1 MNNIRPAGTPFFRLD
16 QQNGW
21 RMAAASAHIIADPL
35 QRGLRLGQS
44 GYFAIAPNES
54 FGSFGGM
61 TLVRGVSINPQG
73 QLLLADP
80 AHNRILYFANTP
92 YPPTSTTTSATEHA
106 ADSSAPPPMR
116 PLWQTDTTPQPADV
130 AVQHSLF
137 QQPQL
142 PATYA
147 LAAPQDLLFLADG
160 SLAVADTGHSRLL
173 IYSWPELRLLHQ
185 QHWPGSRPV
194 ALAQDSKA
202 QLYIAD
208 ASGSRVLLL
217 NRHWQYTASIATNAP
232 PAAIAVDQ
240 QDNLLLLDSN
250 KSLHL
255 YQPRTAVGATGFSHT
270 ALPIHD
276 SSIFTR
282 RFRVP
287 PLQLIQQQLQYRQ
300 SGKPLGGE
308 AELSMKCDA
317 LRLTGLSVDRHGY
330 LKGTTL
336 PLLAREQRLRLP
348 RSGSYLSEQLDSKQ
362 QSGQWHRLVLDAEI
376 PAGGRILLST
386 YSSDR
391 PLADYEL
398 SEISWSEPML
408 LAPEAPFN
416 QPEIL
421 IQSGPGRYLR
431 LKVEMLGDGYTS
443 PFIRS
448 MQLFGL
454 RHSALH
460 YLPPPYLQD
469 AQSAY
474 FLDRWLSYFDTLH
487 DEIRFLL
494 HDFSRYLDPHGVP
507 AGPFLEWLGSWFDW
521 QFLAQWPEHLRRDM
535 IKQSLHFFQH
545 RGTVSG
551 LRQMLQWHTGLTG
564 DQPQFIEH
572 FRLRHYNSSTPLYI
586 AGMPLTPPEQQLS
599 HYFTVLLP
607 ASVVADDDALQ
618 QLLRLIEAQK
628 PAHTGFDLR
637 VFNTGL
643 RIGKQSAI
651 GLDTWLGHYPSAPL
665 GAMTLRQSANLQT
678 QALNGIATGQH
689 LLSQRC

>member
-1 MNNIRPAGTPFFRLD
+1 MNSIRPAGTPFFRLD
-16 QQNGW
+16 QQHGW
-21 RMAAASAHIIADPL
+21 RMASVSTDIIADPL
-35 QRGLRLGQS
+35 LQGLRLGKA
-44 GYFAIAPNES
+44 GDFAIAPNES

-61 TLVRGVSINPQG
+61 TLVRGISINPQG

-80 AHNRILYFANTP
+80 LHNQILYYANN
-92 YPPTSTTTSATEHA
+92 PTSPTA
-106 ADSSAPPPMR
+106 AISSTAQTAVNSLGPCPMR
-116 PLWQTDTTPQPADV
+116 PLWHQNSVPPQHDSA
-130 AVQHSLF
+130 AQHALF
-137 QQPQL
+137 QPQQP
-142 PATYA
+142 PAAYA
-147 LAAPQDLLFLADG
+147 LAAPEDVLFLSDG

-185 QHWPGSRPV
+185 QLWPGSRPV
-194 ALAQDSKA
+194 ALAQDSRSN
-202 QLYIAD
+202 LYIAD
-208 ASGSRVLLL
+208 AAGAQIIVL
-217 NRHWQYTASIATNAP
+217 NQHWQLISRIATNAP

-240 QDNLLLLDSN
+240 QDNVLLLDKN
-250 KSLHL
+250 KRLH
-255 YQPRTAVGATGFSHT
+255 QFQRRPVHNIIVFSHCL
-270 ALPIHD
+270 LPEQD
-276 SSIFTR
+276 SSIFKR
-282 RFRVP
+282 QFRVP
-287 PLQLIQQQLQYRQ
+287 PLQLIDQHLHYRQ
-300 SGKPLGGE
+300 NLKP
-308 AELSMKCDA
+308 SCDT
-317 LRLTGLSVDRHGY
+317 LRLEGLSVDRQGF

-336 PLLAREQRLRLP
+336 PLLARQRRLRLP
-348 RSGSYLSEQLDSKQ
+348 RSGSYISEQFDSKL
-362 QSGQWHRLVLDAEI
+362 QSSQWHRLVLDTQI

-408 LAPEAPFN
+408 LAPEPPFN
-416 QPEIL
+416 QPEML

-431 LKVEMLGDGYTS
+431 LKVELLGDGYSS
-443 PFIRS
+443 PVIRN

-454 RHSALH
+454 RQSALH
-460 YLPPPYLQD
+460 FLPPPYLQD

-474 FLDRWLSYFDTLH
+474 FLDRWLSYFDTLY

-535 IKQSLHFFQH
+535 IKQSMHFYQL

-572 FRLRHYNSSTPLYI
+572 FRLRHYNGSAPPYIGGEPL
-586 AGMPLTPPEQQLS
+586 APTDQQLS

-618 QLLRLIEAQK
+618 QLLRLIAAQK

-665 GAMTLRQSANLQT
+665 GVMTLRQSANLSANT
-678 QALNGIATGQH
+678 VNGIATGQH
-689 LLSQRC
+689 LLSPRC

>member
-16 QQNGW
+16 QQHGW
-21 RMAAASAHIIADPL
+21 RMASVSADIIADPL
-35 QRGLRLGQS
+35 QQGLRLGQ
-44 GYFAIAPNES
+44 GGDFAIAPNES

-80 AHNRILYFANTP
+80 AHNQILYFANS
-92 YPPTSTTTSATEHA
+92 PTLPTDTTTSAVQTG
-106 ADSSAPPPMR
+106 DNSLAPCPMR
-116 PLWQTDTTPQPADV
+116 PLWRQETAPTQSDA
-130 AVQHSLF
+130 AAQHGLF
-137 QQPQL
+137 QQQQAPS
-142 PATYA
+142 AYA
-147 LAAPQDLLFLADG
+147 LAAPEDILFLSDG

-185 QHWPGSRPV
+185 QHWAGSRPV
-194 ALAQDSKA
+194 ALAQDSRSN
-202 QLYIAD
+202 LYIAD
-208 ASGSRVLLL
+208 AAGSQILLL
-217 NRHWQYTASIATNAP
+217 NRHWQHITSLATSAP
-232 PAAIAVDQ
+232 PAAIAIDQ
-240 QDNLLLLDSN
+240 QDNVWLLDCN
-250 KSLHL
+250 KRLH
-255 YQPRTAVGATGFSHT
+255 QFQRRSANDAIAFSHSQ
-270 ALPIHD
+270 LPEQD
-276 SSIFTR
+276 SSIFNR
-282 RFRVP
+282 QFRVA
-287 PLQLIQQQLQYRQ
+287 PLQLIAQQLHYRQ
-300 SGKPLGGE
+300 HLKPN
-308 AELSMKCDA
+308 CDA
-317 LRLTGLSVDRHGY
+317 LRLAGLSVDRHGY

-336 PLLAREQRLRLP
+336 PLLARQQRLRLP
-348 RSGSYLSEQLDSKQ
+348 RSGSYVSEQLDSKL
-362 QSGQWHRLVLDAEI
+362 QSSQWHRLVLDAQI

-408 LAPEAPFN
+408 LAPEPPFN
-416 QPEIL
+416 QPEML

-431 LKVEMLGDGYTS
+431 LKVELLGDGYST

-454 RHSALH
+454 RQSALH
-460 YLPPPYLQD
+460 FLPPPYQQD
-469 AQSAY
+469 TQSAY
-474 FLDRWLSYFDTLH
+474 FLDRWLSYFDTIY

-494 HDFSRYLDPHGVP
+494 HDFSRYLDPYGVP
-507 AGPFLEWLGSWFDW
+507 AGPFLQWLGSWFDW

-535 IKQSLHFFQH
+535 IKHSMHFFQL

-572 FRLRHYNSSTPLYI
+572 FRLRHYNASAPLYI
-586 AGMPLTPPEQQLS
+586 AGMPLAPAEQQLS

-618 QLLRLIEAQK
+618 QVLRLIEAQK
-628 PAHTGFDLR
+628 PAHTGFELR

-665 GAMTLRQSANLQT
+665 GAMTLRQSANLPAHT
-678 QALNGIATGQH
+678 VNGIATGQH
-689 LLSQRC
+689 LLSPRC